1 MELLWCAV
9 IGIGAGCSYYTG
21 TPAVRPRFLWNS
33 FSETVFLCKWTP
45 HQRLFCLE
53 DHLCVIFRDIFRE
66 GCYWIW
72 ISHDLVGQV
81 NGSRQLHSSSR
92 CLNTCAAW
100 VSVERIEQIH
110 CIDTGVISPDLNVQT
125 AVWFASCISGT
136 VVSTSVWYT
145 ASSGSTL
152 HHEKSIWEH
161 HRSLAGSCAEFSVA
175 SHCLWGHSVLDEY
188 C

>member
-33 FSETVFLCKWTP
+33 FSENVFLCKWTP

-72 ISHDLVGQV
+72 ISHDLVSQV
-81 NGSRQLHSSSR
+81 NGSRQLHRSSR

-110 CIDTGVISPDLNVQT
+110 CIDTV
-125 AVWFASCISGT
+125 VWFHLIWMYKQLYGLPAASVVQWLAHQSDTQLAVVQPCIMRKVFENT
-136 VVSTSVWYT
+136 TTHWQVLVQN
-145 ASSGSTL
+145 
-152 HHEKSIWEH
+152 
-161 HRSLAGSCAEFSVA
+161 SL
-175 SHCLWGHSVLDEY
+175 
-188 C
+188 